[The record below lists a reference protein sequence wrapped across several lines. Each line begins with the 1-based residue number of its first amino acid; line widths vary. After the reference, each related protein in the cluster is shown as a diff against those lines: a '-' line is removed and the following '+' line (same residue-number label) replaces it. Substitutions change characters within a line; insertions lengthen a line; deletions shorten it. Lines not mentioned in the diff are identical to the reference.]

1 MSVVSIADAWPKRGE
16 PFTVDDLE
24 RMPEDGR
31 RYELIDGMLIVSPAP
46 NVPHQRVAFVL
57 GIQLEGACPDDLVV
71 FAAPVNIRFSFRSAV
86 EPDVVVA
93 RAADSTGVR
102 LTQMPLLV
110 AEVLSPDSV
119 LRDLNLKKAAY
130 ERFGIPSYWVVD
142 PDVDRPRLQA
152 FELDGD
158 SYVQVADIT
167 GSETFRARRPFSVE
181 IVPER
186 LVAKLRFPLAS
197 GRP

>member
-1 MSVVSIADAWPKRGE
+1 MSAVSIADAWPKRGE
-16 PFTVDDLE
+16 PFTVNDLE

-57 GIQLEGACPDDLVV
+57 GMQLEAACPDDLVV
-71 FAAPVNIRFSFRSAV
+71 FGTAINVRFSLRSAL
-86 EPDVVVA
+86 EPDVAVV
-93 RAADSTGVR
+93 RVADAEGGPAR
-102 LTQMPLLV
+102 LTGTPLLV

-142 PDVDRPRLQA
+142 PDLERPSLRA
-152 FELDGD
+152 FERDGD
-158 SYVQVADIT
+158 SYTVVGDVS
-167 GSETFRARRPFSVE
+167 GSETFSARKPFRVE

-186 LVAKLRFPLAS
+186 LVAKLRRS
-197 GRP
+197 

>member
-1 MSVVSIADAWPKRGE
+1 
-16 PFTVDDLE
+16 
-24 RMPEDGR
+24 MPEDGR

-57 GIQLEGACPDDLVV
+57 AMLLEDACPDDLVV
-71 FAAPVNIRFSFRSAV
+71 FGAPVNVRFSFRSAL

-93 RAADSTGVR
+93 RAADSGGVR
-102 LTQMPLLV
+102 LTRLPLLV

-142 PDVDRPRLQA
+142 PDLDRPSLRA

-158 SYVQVADIT
+158 CYAQVADVS
-167 GSETFRARRPFSVE
+167 GSQTFRAREPFSVE

-186 LVAKLRFPLAS
+186 LVVKLRRS
-197 GRP
+197 

>member
-1 MSVVSIADAWPKRGE
+1 MSVVSIAHAWPKPGE

-31 RYELIDGMLIVSPAP
+31 RYELIDGMLIVSPAA

-57 GIQLEGACPDDLVV
+57 AMLLEDACPDDLLV
-71 FAAPVNIRFSFRSAV
+71 FGAPVNVRFSFRSAL

-93 RAADSTGVR
+93 RAADSGGVR
-102 LTQMPLLV
+102 LTRLPLLV
-110 AEVLSPDSV
+110 AEVLSPDSL

-142 PDVDRPRLQA
+142 PDLDRPSLRA

-158 SYVQVADIT
+158 CYAQVADVT
-167 GSETFRARRPFSVE
+167 GSETFRARKPFSVE

-186 LVAKLRFPLAS
+186 LVAKLRRS
-197 GRP
+197 

>member
-1 MSVVSIADAWPKRGE
+1 MSAVTIAEAWPKPGE

-24 RMPEDGR
+24 RMPDDGR

-46 NVPHQRVAFVL
+46 AMPHQRVAFFL
-57 GIQLEGACPDDLVV
+57 GMLLEDACPDDLVV
-71 FAAPVNIRFSFRSAV
+71 FGTPVNVRFSLRSAL

-93 RAADSTGVR
+93 RVEDSRGVR
-102 LTQMPLLV
+102 LEQTPLLV

-142 PDVDRPRLQA
+142 PDLDRPSLRSY
-152 FELDGD
+152 ELDGGA
-158 SYVQVADIT
+158 YTEVAHVS
-167 GSETFRARRPFSVE
+167 GAEAFRASKPFDVE
-181 IVPER
+181 IVPDR
-186 LVAKLRFPLAS
+186 LVAKLR
-197 GRP
+197 RR

>member
-1 MSVVSIADAWPKRGE
+1 MSAVTIAEAWPKPGE

-24 RMPEDGR
+24 RMPDDGR

-46 NVPHQRVAFVL
+46 VMPHQRVAFFL
-57 GIQLEGACPDDLVV
+57 GMLLEDACPDDLVV
-71 FAAPVNIRFSFRSAV
+71 FGIPVNVRFSLRSAL

-93 RAADSTGVR
+93 RVEDSRGVR
-102 LTQMPLLV
+102 LEQTPLLV

-142 PDVDRPRLQA
+142 PDLERPSLRA
-152 FELDGD
+152 YELDGG
-158 SYVQVADIT
+158 SYAEVAHVT
-167 GSETFRARRPFSVE
+167 GAETFRTRKPFDVE
-181 IVPER
+181 IVPDR
-186 LVAKLRFPLAS
+186 LVAKLR
-197 GRP
+197 RR

>member
-1 MSVVSIADAWPKRGE
+1 MRAVTIANAWPKPGE

-24 RMPEDGR
+24 RMPDDGR
-31 RYELIDGMLIVSPAP
+31 RYELIDGMLIVSPAA
-46 NVPHQRVAFVL
+46 NMAHQRVAFLL
-57 GIQLEGACPDDLVV
+57 GMQLEDACPDDLVV
-71 FAAPVNIRFSFRSAV
+71 FGAAVNVRFSLRSAL

-93 RAADSTGVR
+93 SVADAEGARVR
-102 LTQMPLLV
+102 LTSTPLLV

-142 PDVDRPRLQA
+142 PDLDRPSLRA
-152 FELDGD
+152 FELYDG
-158 SYVQVADIT
+158 SYTEVADVT
-167 GSETFRARRPFSVE
+167 GDDRFSARKPFRVE

-186 LVAKLRFPLAS
+186 LVAKLR
-197 GRP
+197 RR

>member
-1 MSVVSIADAWPKRGE
+1 MSVVSIAHAWPKPGE

-31 RYELIDGMLIVSPAP
+31 RYELIDGMLIVSPAA

-57 GIQLEGACPDDLVV
+57 AMLLEDACPDDLLV
-71 FAAPVNIRFSFRSAV
+71 FGAPVNVRFSFRSAL

-93 RAADSTGVR
+93 RAADSGGVR
-102 LTQMPLLV
+102 LTRLPLLV
-110 AEVLSPDSV
+110 AEVLSPDSL

-142 PDVDRPRLQA
+142 PDLDRPSLRA
-152 FELDGD
+152 YELDGG
-158 SYVQVADIT
+158 SYAEVANVT
-167 GSETFRARRPFSVE
+167 GGDAFRARRPFDVE
-181 IVPER
+181 IVPDR
-186 LVAKLRFPLAS
+186 LVAKLR
-197 GRP
+197 RR

>member
-24 RMPEDGR
+24 RMPDDGR

-57 GIQLEGACPDDLVV
+57 GMLLEDSCPDDLVV
-71 FAAPVNIRFSFRSAV
+71 FGAAINVRFSLRSAL

-93 RAADSTGVR
+93 RVADARGGRVRITST
-102 LTQMPLLV
+102 PLLV
-110 AEVLSPDSV
+110 AEVLSPDTV

-142 PDVDRPRLQA
+142 PDLDRPSLRA
-152 FELDGD
+152 FQLDGA
-158 SYVQVADIT
+158 SYTEAAQVSGGDAFHA
-167 GSETFRARRPFSVE
+167 SEPFRVE
-181 IVPER
+181 IVPDR
-186 LVAKLRFPLAS
+186 LVAKLRR
-197 GRP
+197 G

>member
-1 MSVVSIADAWPKRGE
+1 MSVVSIAHAWPKRGE

-31 RYELIDGMLIVSPAP
+31 RYELIDGMLIVSPAV

-57 GIQLEGACPDDLVV
+57 AMLLEDACPDDLLVV
-71 FAAPVNIRFSFRSAV
+71 GAPVNVRFSFRSAL

-93 RAADSTGVR
+93 RAADSGGVR
-102 LTQMPLLV
+102 LTRLPLLV
-110 AEVLSPDSV
+110 AEVLSPDSM
-119 LRDLNLKKAAY
+119 LRDVNLKKAAY

-142 PDVDRPRLQA
+142 PDVSRPSLQA

-158 SYVQVADIT
+158 SYAQVADVT
-167 GSETFRARRPFSVE
+167 GSETFRARKPFSVE

-186 LVAKLRFPLAS
+186 LVAKLRGS
-197 GRP
+197 

>member
-1 MSVVSIADAWPKRGE
+1 MSVVSIAHAWPKPGE

-31 RYELIDGMLIVSPAP
+31 RYELIDGMLIVSPAA

-57 GIQLEGACPDDLVV
+57 AMLLEDACPDDLLV
-71 FAAPVNIRFSFRSAV
+71 FGAPVNVRFSFRSAL

-93 RAADSTGVR
+93 RAADSGGVR
-102 LTQMPLLV
+102 LTRLPLLV

-142 PDVDRPRLQA
+142 PDLDRPRLQA

-158 SYVQVADIT
+158 CYAQVADVS
-167 GSETFRARRPFSVE
+167 GSETFRARKPFSVE

-186 LVAKLRFPLAS
+186 LVAKLRRS
-197 GRP
+197 

>member
-31 RYELIDGMLIVSPAP
+31 RYELIDGMLIVSPAA
-46 NVPHQRVAFVL
+46 NAPHQRVATVL
-57 GIQLEGACPDDLVV
+57 AHLLEDACPDDLVV
-71 FAAPVNIRFSFRSAV
+71 FGAPVNIRFSFRSAL

-93 RAADSTGVR
+93 RAADSAGVR
-102 LTQMPLLV
+102 LTTMPLLV

-142 PDVDRPRLQA
+142 PDLERPSLRA

-158 SYVQVADIT
+158 CYAQVAGAT
-167 GSETFRARRPFSVE
+167 GSETFRARKPFSVE

-186 LVAKLRFPLAS
+186 LVAKLRRS
-197 GRP
+197 

>member
-1 MSVVSIADAWPKRGE
+1 MSVVSIAHAWPKPGE

-31 RYELIDGMLIVSPAP
+31 RYELIDGMLIVSPAA

-57 GIQLEGACPDDLVV
+57 AMLLEDACPDDLLV
-71 FAAPVNIRFSFRSAV
+71 FGAPVNVRFSFRSAL

-93 RAADSTGVR
+93 RAADSGGVR
-102 LTQMPLLV
+102 LTRLPLLV
-110 AEVLSPDSV
+110 AEVLSPDSL

-130 ERFGIPSYWVVD
+130 ERFGIPSYGVVD
-142 PDVDRPRLQA
+142 PDLDRPSLRA

-158 SYVQVADIT
+158 CYAQVADVT
-167 GSETFRARRPFSVE
+167 GSETFRARKPFSVE

-186 LVAKLRFPLAS
+186 LVAKLRRS
-197 GRP
+197 

>member
-1 MSVVSIADAWPKRGE
+1 MSAVSIADAWPKRGE
-16 PFTVDDLE
+16 PFTVDELE

-46 NVPHQRVAFVL
+46 NMPHQRVAFVL
-57 GIQLEGACPDDLVV
+57 GMLLEAACPDDLAV
-71 FAAPVNIRFSFRSAV
+71 FGTPINVRFSLRSAL
-86 EPDVVVA
+86 EPDVCVV
-93 RAADSTGVR
+93 RVADAEGGPVWLTG
-102 LTQMPLLV
+102 TPLLV

-142 PDVDRPRLQA
+142 PDLDRPSLRA

-158 SYVQVADIT
+158 CYAQVADVT
-167 GSETFRARRPFSVE
+167 GSETFCARKPFSVE

-186 LVAKLRFPLAS
+186 LVAKLRRS
-197 GRP
+197 

>member
-1 MSVVSIADAWPKRGE
+1 MSAVTIAEAWPKPGE
-16 PFTVDDLE
+16 PFTVDDLD

-46 NVPHQRVAFVL
+46 AMPHQRVGFFL
-57 GIQLEGACPDDLVV
+57 GMLLEEACPDDLVV
-71 FAAPVNIRFSFRSAV
+71 FGTPVNVRFSLRSAL

-93 RAADSTGVR
+93 RVEDSRGVR
-102 LTQMPLLV
+102 LEQTALLV

-142 PDVDRPRLQA
+142 PDLDRPSLRA
-152 FELDGD
+152 YELDGG
-158 SYVQVADIT
+158 SYAEVAHVT
-167 GSETFRARRPFSVE
+167 GADAFRAGKPFGVE
-181 IVPER
+181 IVPDR
-186 LVAKLRFPLAS
+186 LVAKLR
-197 GRP
+197 RR

>member
-1 MSVVSIADAWPKRGE
+1 MSAVTIAEAWPKPGE

-24 RMPEDGR
+24 RMPDDGR

-46 NVPHQRVAFVL
+46 NMPHQRVAFVL
-57 GIQLEGACPDDLVV
+57 GMLLEDACPDDLVV
-71 FAAPVNIRFSFRSAV
+71 FGTAVNVRFSQRTAL

-93 RAADSTGVR
+93 RVADAHGVR
-102 LTQMPLLV
+102 LTRPPLLV

-119 LRDLNLKKAAY
+119 LRDLNLKKAVY

-142 PDVDRPRLQA
+142 PNLDRPSLQA
-152 FELDGD
+152 FELDDG
-158 SYVQVADIT
+158 SYTEVADVT
-167 GSETFRARRPFSVE
+167 GGDGFSARQQFRVE

-186 LVAKLRFPLAS
+186 LVAKLR
-197 GRP
+197 R

>member
-1 MSVVSIADAWPKRGE
+1 MSVVSIAHAWPKPGE
-16 PFTVDDLE
+16 PFTVDELE

-31 RYELIDGMLIVSPAP
+31 RYELIDGMLIVSPAA

-57 GIQLEGACPDDLVV
+57 GMLLEDACPNDLVAFGTAINV
-71 FAAPVNIRFSFRSAV
+71 RFSLRSAL
-86 EPDVVVA
+86 EPDVAVV
-93 RAADSTGVR
+93 RVADAEGGPVRITG
-102 LTQMPLLV
+102 TPLLV

-142 PDVDRPRLQA
+142 PDVDRPSLQA

-158 SYVQVADIT
+158 CYAQVADVT
-167 GSETFRARRPFSVE
+167 GSETFHASKPFSVE

-186 LVAKLRFPLAS
+186 LVAKLRRS
-197 GRP
+197 